1 MLAALGGLV
10 HAQHRRRGR
19 HRVDD
24 PDDRLLRH
32 GRPERPARREKRGA
46 TERERE
52 RVPVRGL
59 AADRVPGE
67 ERERDAER
75 RHLRERQVHEDDAAR
90 EYVEPEVCVDAR
102 EDEARQEGDREDVEH
117 RACYRAPSACASRPT
132 FTSKRAR

>member
-1 MLAALGGLV
+1 
-10 HAQHRRRGR
+10 
-19 HRVDD
+19 
-24 PDDRLLRH
+24 RH
-32 GRPERPARREKRGA
+32 GRPARPARREKRGA

-117 RACYRAPSACASRPT
+117 RVGYRAPSARASRPT